1 MNKIFKKHW
10 VIVGLILILCC
21 LGFIVWLEYKSVI
34 SYVDTYGVDKG
45 SIYTSFLATISGSF
59 VAGTITL
66 LGVVLTI
73 LHYKKSD
80 QEKNRLQHMPYMQ
93 VSFGDYITSDKS
105 GSYFP
110 DMLLS
115 IGRANDPKCPSS
127 GKSIT
132 ITNIGLGLAVN
143 LKCKWIAEGSHADY
157 NLADSLLKRDESII
171 STFIISAGVPKEDPQ
186 SAEGKLVICFDD
198 FLGNH
203 YEQPVEMS
211 FEFHS
216 RCINLLHYDV
226 KAPQLIE
233 E

>member
-1 MNKIFKKHW
+1 
-10 VIVGLILILCC
+10 
-21 LGFIVWLEYKSVI
+21 
-34 SYVDTYGVDKG
+34 
-45 SIYTSFLATISGSF
+45 
-59 VAGTITL
+59 
-66 LGVVLTI
+66 
-73 LHYKKSD
+73 
-80 QEKNRLQHMPYMQ
+80 
-93 VSFGDYITSDKS
+93 
-105 GSYFP
+105 
-110 DMLLS
+110 MLLS

-233 E
+233 G